1 MKLFPEIDNIRDK
14 RLKEKVLKVWDK
26 AMEMGKWKEEELNKI
41 PFTLLLPHTKIS
53 IIEHTRAVTQCSLKI
68 ADFIESFYQDIKI
81 NRDYLIA
88 GCLLH
93 DVGKLLEYEKTE
105 DGFRKSRI
113 GKLLRHPVMGANL
126 ASEFGIPLE
135 VLHIIYTHSK
145 EGDIYERT
153 MESIIVHHSDF
164 INFESL
170 KRKSNG

>member
-1 MKLFPEIDNIRDK
+1 MKIFTEVEGIKDK
-14 RLKEKVLKVWDK
+14 KLKENVLKIWER
-26 AMEMGKWKEEELNKI
+26 AMEMGDWRNEDLDKI

-53 IIEHTRAVTQCSLKI
+53 LIEHTRAVTLCALKM
-68 ADFIESFYQDIKI
+68 ADFVETFYEDIKV

-105 DGFRKSRI
+105 DGFRKSKT
-113 GKLLRHPVMGANL
+113 GKLLRHPVMGVKL
-126 ASEFGIPLE
+126 AGEFGIPLE
-135 VLHIIYTHSK
+135 VLHIVYTHSK

-153 MESIIVHHSDF
+153 IESIIVHHCDF

-170 KRKSNG
+170 KRKNNG